1 MPTPSKAKP
10 EGRVLW
16 LHVADQ
22 QDGPGEVPIL
32 VRTIA
37 DGVDEVSSTGRT
49 IGYIE
54 RVPPLFVALEGSRLD
69 TAEECA
75 QSQLWNRAAVRL
87 LETDA
92 SHHRRAANIPDSR
105 CALIAS

>member
-1 MPTPSKAKP
+1 M
-10 EGRVLW
+10 LW
-16 LHVADQ
+16 LRVTDQ
-22 QDGPGEVPIL
+22 QDRTSQVPVV
-32 VRTIA
+32 VRKIA
-37 DGVDEVSSTGRT
+37 DDVDEVSRMGRT

-75 QSQLWNRAAVRL
+75 QSQLWNSAISRL
-87 LETDA
+87 LESDA
-92 SHHRRAANIPDSR
+92 SHHRLAASTPDPR